1 MPKYHQNTRAR
12 HFLVVPSKRTRD
24 KGHKHRVFHLNM
36 RKKFCEG
43 GRVMEQAAQR
53 ERVWSLLL
61 LIYSKPAKTISF
73 ALLGNL
79 LYQGLGL
86 DYLQRFL
93 PITKILRS

>member
-53 ERVWSLLL
+53 GYGV
-61 LIYSKPAKTISF
+61 SF
-73 ALLGNL
+73 
-79 LYQGLGL
+79 
-86 DYLQRFL
+86 
-93 PITKILRS
+93 S